1 MAEQQPERPDALSIE
16 MMINNLLRSEKR
28 ANRMILIGA
37 PNWVRGIIRLLHISR
52 IAEVKDWS
60 RLMQTR
66 NPNEVISLMHRPRAD
81 E

>member
-1 MAEQQPERPDALSIE
+1 MAEQQLERPDALSIE
-16 MMINNLLRSEKR
+16 VMINNLMRSEKR
-28 ANRMILIGA
+28 ANRVILIGA
-37 PNWVRGIIRLLHISR
+37 PNWVRVIIRLLHISR